1 MKKKRRTLIGAVL
14 IVLFLMS
21 TTSSF
26 SQVLDRFVPPKFTP
40 SEISNDECMACH
52 SDDTLTRD
60 KSKGMKESL
69 FVDYPKFKYSTHNV
83 NGVGCVNCHSD
94 ITELNYDN
102 EVPHG
107 LSLPVNCD
115 NCHKNEGEAYLDSVH
130 KKAGGKGITIPCY
143 ACHGYHFISH
153 LESNSVY
160 ERENGFCLKC
170 HNPDKFHD
178 WLPQKDT
185 HFSFVECT
193 VCHALDAPRYVSLRF
208 YDLVSE
214 KFLDGDEFLK
224 ALNTDYDH
232 FMSLTDTNKDK
243 IINLDEFENMI
254 LVLRQRDIIGTF
266 HGEVVVDIVPA
277 VHHVNRGKA
286 NRDCERCHNPSSEF
300 FREVNIVLNKP
311 DGTSQINHVARE
323 VLSSYYVN
331 HFYAL
336 GGTRVRLLDKI
347 GIALL
352 IGGVCVVAGHL
363 SVRILTAPIRRR
375 RREKEK
381 REEISHGRAKK

>member
-1 MKKKRRTLIGAVL
+1 MRKRKRMLFSASF
-14 IVLFLMS
+14 IVLFLLF
-21 TTSSF
+21 TTASF

-40 SEISNDECMACH
+40 AEISNDECMECH
-52 SDDTLTRD
+52 SDDTLTRS
-60 KSKGMKESL
+60 KSTGMKESL
-69 FVDYPKFKYSTHNV
+69 YVDYNKFKYSTHNV
-83 NGVGCVNCHSD
+83 NEVGCVNCHSD
-94 ITELNYDN
+94 IGELDYDS
-102 EVPHG
+102 EIPHG
-107 LSLPVNCD
+107 ISLPVNCD

-143 ACHGYHFISH
+143 ACHGYHFITH

-178 WLPQKDT
+178 WLPQKDA

-208 YDLVSE
+208 YDLVNE

-224 ALNTDYDH
+224 ALSTDYDG
-232 FMSLTDTNKDK
+232 FMPLVDENKDN
-243 IINLDEFENMI
+243 IINLEEFENMI
-254 LVLRQRDIIGTF
+254 LLLRQKDILGTF
-266 HGEVVVDIVPA
+266 HGEVVVKIVPA

-286 NRDCERCHNPSSEF
+286 NRDCEQCHNPTSGF
-300 FREVNIVLNKP
+300 FKDVNIVLNKP
-311 DGTSQINHVARE
+311 DGTSKHNLVDRE

-352 IGGVCVVAGHL
+352 VGGVGVVVCHL
-363 SVRILTAPIRRR
+363 TARILTAPARRR
-375 RREKEK
+375 RREKEN
-381 REEISHGRAKK
+381 R